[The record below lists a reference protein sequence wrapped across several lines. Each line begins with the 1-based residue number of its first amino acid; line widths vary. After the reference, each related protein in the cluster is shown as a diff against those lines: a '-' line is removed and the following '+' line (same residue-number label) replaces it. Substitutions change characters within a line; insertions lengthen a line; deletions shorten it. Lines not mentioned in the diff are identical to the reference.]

1 MTTVFIA
8 GSMTIK
14 NLDLKVRERI
24 ANVVALNYDVVVGD
38 ADGVDCS
45 IQKLLKE
52 SGANKTTVYCAGDR
66 PRNNVGQWPVRCVTT
81 YHSPGS
87 RAYFTAK
94 DIEMAK
100 DADYGLMI
108 WDAKS
113 PGTLSNVIEL
123 LTQKKNAL
131 VFINKEK
138 EFKKVVDVS
147 GLDELLS
154 VMSDHA
160 RMKADAK
167 IQLLERVSGLRS
179 RERQREILARSSA
192 NVLATG
198 APSTSSGDAGECFTP
213 DQPDN

>member
-14 NLDLKVRERI
+14 NLDHRVKERI
-24 ANVVALNYDVVVGD
+24 ANVIALDYDVVVGD

-45 IQKLLKE
+45 IQQLLKE
-52 SGANKTTVYCAGDR
+52 SGANKATVYCAGDR
-66 PRNNVGQWPVRCVTT
+66 PRNNVGHWPVHCVTT

-123 LTQKKNAL
+123 LTLKKNAL

-138 EFKKVVDVS
+138 EFKKVVDVT

-160 RMKADAK
+160 KTKADAK
-167 IQLLERVSGLRS
+167 IQLFDRISGLRS

-192 NVLATG
+192 NALAERAASATCAG
-198 APSTSSGDAGECFTP
+198 APPANDKAI
-213 DQPDN
+213 D